1 MNWKYVKKLNKEDLV
16 LRFLNSKGV
25 KLPTEVIKMLEMYNG
40 GRPPKKCFDTN
51 KHKECVFKTLLSY
64 NTDDLET
71 IYKIYKEGSD
81 TKFIEMKLYPI
92 ASDPFGNYICV
103 DLKDGEA
110 IVLLRMETLDVEQCA
125 DNITEFINKLY

>member
-40 GRPPKKCFDTN
+40 GRPLKKCFDTN

-81 TKFIEMKLYPI
+81 TKFIETLPYRFRSFWKLYMRR
-92 ASDPFGNYICV
+92 F
-103 DLKDGEA
+103 K
-110 IVLLRMETLDVEQCA
+110 RR
-125 DNITEFINKLY
+125 